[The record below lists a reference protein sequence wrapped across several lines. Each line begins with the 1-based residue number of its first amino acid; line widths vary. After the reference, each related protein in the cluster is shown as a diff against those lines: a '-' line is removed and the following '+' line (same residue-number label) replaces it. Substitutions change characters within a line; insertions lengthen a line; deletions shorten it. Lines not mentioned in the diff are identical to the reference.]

1 MDPDQPPAAASE
13 VPAQVQGEWFFRK
26 LAAFRPAGVPWRR
39 AGWGRMPRGRAGW
52 VCTHLYPPDFMV
64 NQPWSASQGCT
75 AFFGPPLPA
84 FEPAD
89 RFGAYG
95 VVPASPLE
103 GYRLAGGVAE
113 DVNGFAEQAH
123 GRLPELK

>member
-26 LAAFRPAGVPWRR
+26 LPALRPAEVPWV
-39 AGWGRMPRGRAGW
+39 RAGW

-64 NQPWSASQGCT
+64 NQPWPASQGCA

-95 VVPASPLE
+95 VVPARPLE
-103 GYRLAGGVAE
+103 GYRLTAGIAE
-113 DVNGFAEQAH
+113 DVNGFAEHAH
-123 GRLPELK
+123 GRLPELN